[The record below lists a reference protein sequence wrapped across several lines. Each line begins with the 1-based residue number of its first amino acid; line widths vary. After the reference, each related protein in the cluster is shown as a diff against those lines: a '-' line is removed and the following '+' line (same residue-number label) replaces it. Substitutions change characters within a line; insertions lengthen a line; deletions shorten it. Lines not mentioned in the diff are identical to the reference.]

1 MKDRRLDCAEYKD
14 LHRSVLKRD
23 GWRCQL
29 CGARTQLQVHHLQS
43 RAQLGADVEDNL
55 FTVCAACHRA
65 IHLNEIK
72 NSVPPTY

>member
-1 MKDRRLDCAEYKD
+1 MKRLRLDSAEYQD
-14 LHRSVLKRD
+14 LHRRVLNRD

-29 CGARTQLQVHHLQS
+29 CGSRAELQVHHMHS

-65 IHLNEIK
+65 IHLDGIK
-72 NSVPPTY
+72 KSLPPTY

>member
-29 CGARTQLQVHHLQS
+29 CGARTQLQVNHLQS

-55 FTVCAACHRA
+55 LTICAACHLA
-65 IHLNEIK
+65 IHLKEIK
-72 NSVPPTY
+72 DSVLP

>member
-1 MKDRRLDCAEYKD
+1 MKSHRIDCGEYQE
-14 LHRSVLKRD
+14 LHRRVLKRD
-23 GWRCQL
+23 VWRCQL
-29 CGARTQLQVHHLQS
+29 CGARAHLQVHHLQS

>member
-1 MKDRRLDCAEYKD
+1 MNSRRIDCAEYQD
-14 LHRSVLKRD
+14 LHRRVLKRD
-23 GWRCQL
+23 GWRCQF

-65 IHLNEIK
+65 IHLDGIK
-72 NSVPPTY
+72 KSLPPTY